1 MFVNKAFAA
10 AAATGILA
18 LSGAAF
24 AGESGTQV
32 YFNDFNSSGSSV
44 TGWSKTNR
52 TSSVSGPGTGG
63 FLGEFGSETVTLPL
77 TNLIGHDTITIAF
90 DLYVIRSW
98 DGNTMTPG
106 VGPDIWSTG
115 MMHDGMDEHTFLATT
130 FANQPPSHNRSQSYP
145 LAYGDGNS
153 PMYAGALEVNSL
165 GYDHELFEISLS
177 SVYHM
182 EFTMEHSGSNAEFW
196 FRATGLQHLADESWG
211 LDNVRVSVSGVPAPG
226 ALALLGIGGL
236 VMGRRRR

>member
-1 MFVNKAFAA
+1 MYVTKAFAA

-24 AGESGTQV
+24 AGESATQV
-32 YFNDFNSSGSSV
+32 YFNDFEGSV
-44 TGWSKTNR
+44 TGWSNSAKSLTP
-52 TSSVSGPGTGG
+52 SGGRG
-63 FLGEFGSETVTLPL
+63 FLGEFGNETVMLPL
-77 TNLIGHDTITIAF
+77 SNLIGHDTITISF

-98 DGNTMTPG
+98 DGNVSTPG

-115 MMHDGMDEHTFLATT
+115 MSHEGTDEHTFLATT
-130 FANQPPSHNRSQSYP
+130 FSNQPASHNRTQAYP

-153 PMYAGALEVNSL
+153 PMYAGAMEVNSL
-165 GYDHELFEISLS
+165 GYQHLEYSLS
-177 SVYHM
+177 SVYRM
-182 EFTMEHSGSNAEFW
+182 EFTMEHSGSTAEFW
-196 FRATGLQHLADESWG
+196 FRAAGLQGISDESWG

-226 ALALLGIGGL
+226 ALALLGVGGF

>member
-1 MFVNKAFAA
+1 MYVTKAFAA

-24 AGESGTQV
+24 AGDSGTQV
-32 YFNDFNSSGSSV
+32 YFNDFEGAVSGWSNPAKSLTPSGS
-44 TGWSKTNR
+44 R
-52 TSSVSGPGTGG
+52 G
-63 FLGEFGSETVTLPL
+63 FLGEFGNETVSLPL
-77 TNLIGHDTITIAF
+77 ANLPGHDTITISF

-98 DGNTMTPG
+98 DGNIMTPG

-115 MMHDGMDEHTFLATT
+115 MLHDGMDEHTFLATT
-130 FANQPPSHNRSQSYP
+130 FSNQPSSHTRSQSFP
-145 LAYGDGNS
+145 LAYGDGSS
-153 PMYAGALEVNSL
+153 PMYAGAMEVNSL
-165 GYDHELFEISLS
+165 GYQHLEYSLS

-182 EFTMEHSGSNAEFW
+182 EFTMEHMGSNAEFW